1 MIITLGLNC
10 FNVIN
15 DVSNTSLKGLCR
27 GCLPHYDD
35 VAKYR
40 IYSNKRRT
48 RLSVRHPR
56 PRITAAALIKSILI
70 LLGFGTESNDASI

>member
-1 MIITLGLNC
+1 MIITLGPNC

-48 RLSVRHPR
+48 RLS
-56 PRITAAALIKSILI
+56 AAALIKSILI